1 MSVDSAKSFMSRV
14 MRDEDFASQIGGAGG
29 QEERLQAIKDAGY
42 DFTPDD
48 LKGVLPA
55 GVTLDQLQALEGM
68 DELPDAL
75 MEAVVGGKRSKPGTV
90 EIVTSAVLAGGAV
103 VVGAASA
110 AAV

>member
-14 MRDEDFASQIGGAGG
+14 MRDGDFASQIGEAGG
-29 QEERLQAIKDAGY
+29 QEARLQAIKDAGY

-75 MEAVVGGKRSKPGTV
+75 MEAVVGGKMDTTA
-90 EIVTSAVLAGGAV
+90 IVVGSTTAAALAAM
-103 VVGAASA
+103 GAASA

>member
-1 MSVDSAKSFMSRV
+1 MSVDNAKSFMSRV

-48 LKGVLPA
+48 LKEVLPA
-55 GVTLDQLQALEGM
+55 GVTLDQLQALEGT

-75 MEAVVGGKRSKPGTV
+75 MEAVVGGKISDGEELMTTTV
-90 EIVTSAVLAGGAV
+90 IVV
-103 VVGAASA
+103 SA
-110 AAV
+110 AAAAAA

>member
-1 MSVDSAKSFMSRV
+1 MSVDNAKSFMSRV

-48 LKGVLPA
+48 LKEILPA
-55 GVTLDQLQALEGM
+55 GVTLDQLQALEGA

-75 MEAVVGGKRSKPGTV
+75 MEAVVGGKMETPI
-90 EIVTSAVLAGGAV
+90 IVVSSATAGGAV
-103 VVGAASA
+103 VIGAASA

>member
-14 MRDEDFASQIGGAGG
+14 LRDEDFASQIGGAGG

-55 GVTLDQLQALEGM
+55 GVTLDQLQALEGA

-75 MEAVVGGKRSKPGTV
+75 MEAVVGGKNSAEVTIITTTV
-90 EIVTSAVLAGGAV
+90 TTTTFTV
-103 VVGAASA
+103 VVSAASA

>member
-14 MRDEDFASQIGGAGG
+14 IRDEDFASQIGGAGG

-55 GVTLDQLQALEGM
+55 GVTLDQLQALEGT

-75 MEAVVGGKRSKPGTV
+75 MEAVVGGKSSTEVTLITTTV
-90 EIVTSAVLAGGAV
+90 TTTTFTV
-103 VVGAASA
+103 VVSAASA

>member
-14 MRDEDFASQIGGAGG
+14 LRDEDFASQIGGAGG

-55 GVTLDQLQALEGM
+55 GVTLDQLQALEGA

-75 MEAVVGGKRSKPGTV
+75 MEAVVGGKMDTTV
-90 EIVTSAVLAGGAV
+90 IVVSGATAAVAAVIGA
-103 VVGAASA
+103 AASA
-110 AAV
+110 AV